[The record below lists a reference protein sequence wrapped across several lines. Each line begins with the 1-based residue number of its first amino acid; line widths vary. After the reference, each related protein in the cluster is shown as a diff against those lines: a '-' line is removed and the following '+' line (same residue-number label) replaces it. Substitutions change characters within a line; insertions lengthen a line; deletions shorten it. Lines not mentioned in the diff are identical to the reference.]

1 MRILAIDPGTHE
13 SGWCLFDYDEHDVRP
28 STSARS
34 IRTDVMDNKTVLRY
48 LADSDISS
56 NTILAIE
63 MVASY
68 GMPVGAEVFETVRW
82 IGRFEQ
88 RYRDTYDTMAS
99 NAVVRMVYRREVK
112 SHLCGSSKAKDANI
126 RQRLLDIF
134 GPAGTKKAP
143 GLLYG
148 VKSHAWAALA
158 VAVTAAETIDPVM
171 LQAAA

>member
-1 MRILAIDPGTHE
+1 MRILALDPGTHE
-13 SGWCLFDYDEHDVRP
+13 VGWCMFEFDPRMP
-28 STSARS
+28 LLSAQV
-34 IRTDVMDNKTVLRY
+34 RTDIIDNETALRY
-48 LADSDISS
+48 LGDTDIAADL
-56 NTILAIE
+56 LAIE
-63 MVASY
+63 MIASY

-88 RYRDTYDTMAS
+88 RWRDTHQS
-99 NAVVRMVYRREVK
+99 EERNAVVRMVYRREVK

-143 GLLYG
+143 GVLYG

-158 VAVTAAETIDPVM
+158 VAVTAAETPEPAA